1 MEQPEQKSREQILKE
16 LADLRRQLSD
26 LEQQV
31 VNVDRNSDL
40 SAGGQSATPPSY
52 LTSARLQDV
61 LEATSEAAIAVDS
74 NGHIVMANERIKAV
88 FGYDARDLID
98 QPVELLIPDRFRDQH
113 IEHRHTFIAEPR
125 VRPMGERLS
134 LVGRQNDGSEI
145 PVRIGFSFTK
155 NEDEVITIVQITKAI
170 AQEEPGVHPETSYP
184 TLITVKARRPKI
196 SSEIVPRPHL
206 TERLNLG
213 LDRTHIVVVAPAGY
227 GKSTL
232 VSSWLAKS
240 DYPSAWL
247 TLDEADNDLGSFLSA
262 FIVALGQVL
271 PDACQSTK
279 DILQRASLP
288 APSVLLASLINE
300 LGQALIPSVEKRKLV
315 VALDDYHTIRNRDIH
330 KLLTAL
336 LQSSPPGFHLVILS
350 RRDPPIGLSKLR
362 AQSLVAEFRL
372 EDLRF
377 QSNEIRVL
385 MERLLNQ
392 SLTPATLKILERK
405 TEGWVTG
412 LRLAALAAKT
422 PEDLDRVFN
431 HLKPYGS
438 NIMDYLFD
446 EVLQRQPADV
456 QQFLLNTSVLDRFTP
471 SLAGKL
477 MEVEQ
482 AGADARRQQDIIQR
496 ANLFVISLSDDGE
509 WYRYHHLF
517 QELLRHR
524 LEATTTPE
532 RIAALHIEA
541 SKWLAQ
547 NGYVDEALQHALIGE
562 DADGAAQLIEAQRL
576 PALNQEQW
584 HRLQRWTNRM
594 PRYVVNKRPILLLTQ
609 AWLMSTQFRMLEIEP
624 ILLKVESLL
633 REQELGLPSGV
644 AKMLEGEIAIL
655 RSQAAYFQ
663 GNGQLCLELADSA
676 LLNLPLRHSYGRGF
690 AYLFRCGGQQ
700 ISGDL
705 EGAYTVAREA
715 LAEDSLHGNVFISRP
730 LQALLVLDYISLD
743 FKALEQSCDRFL
755 KAVAERTLSES
766 QGWPHTYRG
775 WLHYWRNELELANF
789 EFQEVVDQRYRIH
802 NRAAVSGYCGL
813 ALTHQASGRF
823 TEAQATI
830 EAALAYDLELGV
842 TGTRAIVES
851 VKAQVAL
858 MQGNLDVAGRW
869 AASFDRK
876 LMLPFMIN
884 YVAPHL
890 MLPRIL
896 LAQGTKES
904 LDEAAE
910 LMPQLRRFAKR
921 ICNSLD
927 VVELLALEA
936 LLDDTNNQQE
946 TAYKK
951 LEKSLAL
958 AQPAGIVRIFSD
970 LGPQMGRLL
979 HKLAGQHSLAPDL
992 RNFCGLV
999 LDALGDTEQRRSHF
1013 LDPTLEK
1020 QDGYLE
1026 TLTSRELEVLR
1037 LLGDRLTNREI
1048 GIQLGISHLTVKR
1061 HTINI
1066 YQKLDVGGRQEAVT
1080 KAQNIGLLPPA

>member
-1 MEQPEQKSREQILKE
+1 MEQPERKSREQILKE
-16 LADLRRQLSD
+16 LADLSQQLTD

-31 VNVDRNSDL
+31 VSSDPNSDV
-40 SAGGQSATPPSY
+40 SVGSQSAAPLSY
-52 LTSARLQDV
+52 LTSTRLQDV
-61 LEATSEAAIAVDS
+61 LETTSEAAIAVDS
-74 NGHIVMANERIKAV
+74 NGQIVMANERIKAV

-98 QPVELLIPDRFRDQH
+98 QPVELLIPDRFLLRH
-113 IEHRHTFIAEPR
+113 IEHRHTFIAQPR
-125 VRPMGERLS
+125 VRPMGEGLS
-134 LVGRQNDGSEI
+134 LVGRQSDGSEI
-145 PVRIGFSFTK
+145 PVRVGLSFIK
-155 NEDEVITIVQITKAI
+155 NREEVITIAQITEAI
-170 AQEEPGVHPETSYP
+170 VQEEPGVHAETSYP

-196 SSEIVPRPHL
+196 ANDIVPRPHL
-206 TERLNLG
+206 VEMLKLG
-213 LDRTHIVVVAPAGY
+213 LDRPLIMVVAPAGY

-247 TLDEADNDLGSFLSA
+247 TLDETDNDLGSFLSS
-262 FIVALGQVL
+262 FIVVLNQVL

-300 LGQALIPSVEKRKLV
+300 LGQVLLSSVEEWKLV
-315 VALDDYHTIRNRDIH
+315 IALDDYHTIRNRDIH
-330 KLLTAL
+330 KLLMAL
-336 LQSSPPGFHLVILS
+336 LQSSLPGFHLVILS

-362 AQSLVAEFRL
+362 AQSQVAEFRL

-377 QSNEIRVL
+377 QSNEIRIL

-392 SLTPATLKILERK
+392 SLTPAILKILERK

-422 PEDLDRVFN
+422 QEDLDSVFN
-431 HLKPYGS
+431 NLKPYGS

-471 SLAGKL
+471 SLTGKL

-482 AGADARRQQDIIQR
+482 AGADARRPQYIIQQ

-517 QELLRHR
+517 QELLRQR
-524 LEATTTPE
+524 LKSTTTPE

-547 NGYVDEALQHALIGE
+547 NGYIDEALQHAMIGE
-562 DADGAAQLIEAQRL
+562 DADGAAQLMEAQRL
-576 PALNQEQW
+576 PALNQEHWQ
-584 HRLQRWTNRM
+584 RLQRWMNRM
-594 PRYVVNKRPILLLTQ
+594 PRYVVNKRPILLMTQ
-609 AWLMSTQFRMLEIEP
+609 AWLMSTQFRMSEIEP
-624 ILLKVESLL
+624 ILLRVESLL
-633 REQELGLPSGV
+633 REQGLDLPLG
-644 AKMLEGEIAIL
+644 ATKMLEGEIAIL

-676 LLNLPLRHSYGRGF
+676 LFNLPLQHSYGRGF
-690 AYLFRCGGQQ
+690 AYLFKCGGQQ

-705 EGAYTVAREA
+705 EGAYTVVREA

-743 FKALEQSCDRFL
+743 FKALEHTSDRFL
-755 KAVAERTLSES
+755 KAVVERDLPES

-775 WLHYWRNELELANF
+775 WLHYWRNELELANI

-802 NRAAVSGYCGL
+802 NRAAVGGYCGL
-813 ALTHQASGRF
+813 ALIHQASGRF
-823 TEAQATI
+823 TEAQETI

-851 VKAQVAL
+851 VRAQLAL
-858 MQGNLDVAGRW
+858 MQGNLDAAGRW

-904 LDEAAE
+904 FDEAAE

-936 LLDDTNNQQE
+936 LLHDANNQPE
-946 TAYKK
+946 TACQK

-958 AQPAGIVRIFSD
+958 AQPAGIVRIFAD

-979 HKLAGQHSLAPDL
+979 HKLAGQRSLGLEL
-992 RNFCGLV
+992 RNFCGQILDV
-999 LDALGDTEQRRSHF
+999 LADTEERRSQ
-1013 LDPTLEK
+1013 LLNPTLEK

-1048 GIQLGISHLTVKR
+1048 GIQLSISPLTVKR

-1066 YQKLDVGGRQEAVT
+1066 YKKLDVGGRQEAVT
-1080 KAQNIGLLPPA
+1080 KAQNIGLLPKT